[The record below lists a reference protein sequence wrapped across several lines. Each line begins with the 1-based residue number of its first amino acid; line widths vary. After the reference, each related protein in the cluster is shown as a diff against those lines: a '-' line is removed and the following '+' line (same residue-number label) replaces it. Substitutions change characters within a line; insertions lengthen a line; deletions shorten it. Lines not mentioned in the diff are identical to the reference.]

1 MVQPLGRTSV
11 SDFDRRPA
19 GSRLQDTLL
28 ARPSSFPALPSRFK
42 SFQIVT
48 TAVDNLREPA
58 GDPFLATQR

>member
-1 MVQPLGRTSV
+1 MVQPLGRASV

-19 GSRLQDTLL
+19 DSRLQDTVL

-48 TAVDNLREPA
+48 SAVDNLRDPA
-58 GDPFLATQR
+58 GNLF